1 MLRCLFFLCF
11 LAVLLHAKMVKA
23 SENFYGQPT
32 LDTIPLYRDTIGIE
46 SVEINHEVLTPEEK
60 YERNKREFR
69 SIYFNGDNRNIIT
82 AIGIIPPGIAVNIN
96 KLYNHFAKSGKRARR
111 FQKVLADDFKL
122 DKVNQSWYPLTQ
134 KLTKLD
140 GQQLEDFRRY
150 YHPDFEWWA
159 AAEEYEQLDYIFKRL
174 KNYQDSS
181 AHIRTYLALPKQ

>member
-1 MLRCLFFLCF
+1 M
-11 LAVLLHAKMVKA
+11 A

-69 SIYFNGDNRNIIT
+69 SIYFNGDNKNIIT

-96 KLYNHFAKSGKRARR
+96 KLYNHFAKSGKQARR

-122 DKVNQSWYPLTQ
+122 DKVNQTWYPLTQ

-181 AHIRTYLALPKQ
+181 VHIRAYLALPKQ